1 MQKEMISMWQAISI
15 IVLFLFGSTA
25 VMGMNSGAGHDSW
38 IALIVAS
45 LFGGVLVLVYARL
58 IRLLPGMD
66 FYDMAQTV
74 FGKIIGKI
82 IIALMAWYA
91 IQLSA
96 LVLRSFSEFIQIVSL
111 METPQLVVMVTM
123 LLVTGYMV
131 FSGIETLAK
140 WVMIALA
147 LTLGIVLFTMIISIR
162 QSDFSNIFPI
172 LEHDFST
179 MGKATLNLFVFPFAE
194 TVIFLTLADSIKKSD
209 NVYKIYL
216 SGIFI
221 GGVVLLMLFLRNVL
235 ILDVPMQNEI
245 YFPSYAAARV
255 ASIGEI
261 FARIEMSIFANF
273 VLGCIAKLS
282 ICILAAVKGVK
293 KLFGIKKNGR
303 TLFFISL
310 LILVVS
316 KVQFENVMELIT
328 FSEIYPYYAMP
339 FQIAIPILVWIGA
352 EIKMR
357 KKSRK

>member
-1 MQKEMISMWQAISI
+1 MQKEMISMRQAISM
-15 IVLFLFGSTA
+15 IVSFLFGSTA
-25 VMGMNSGAGHDSW
+25 VMGMASGAGHDSW

-45 LFGGVLVLVYARL
+45 LFGGVIVLVYARL

-66 FYDMAQTV
+66 FYDMAQAV

-82 IIALMAWYA
+82 IIALMVWYA

-111 METPQLVVMVTM
+111 METPQLVVMVAM
-123 LLVTGYMV
+123 LLVTSYMA

-147 LTLGIVLFTMIISIR
+147 LILGIVLFTMLISIR
-162 QSDFSNIFPI
+162 QADISNIFPI

-179 MGKATLNLFVFPFAE
+179 MGKATLILFAFPFAE

-209 NVYKIYL
+209 NAYKIYL

-235 ILDVPMQNEI
+235 ILDVPMLNEV

-255 ASIGEI
+255 SSIGEI
-261 FARIEMSIFANF
+261 FSRIEMSIFANF
-273 VLGCIAKLS
+273 ILGCIAKLS

-293 KLFGIKKNGR
+293 KLFSIKNNGR
-303 TLFFISL
+303 TLFFVSF
-310 LILVVS
+310 LILLVG
-316 KVQFENVMELIT
+316 KIQFDNVMEMVN
-328 FSEIYPYYAMP
+328 FSEVYPYYAMP